1 MSELTGLIV
10 SLNAADASM
19 PAALKSLPAGIAAI
33 RLRADLADDID
44 PQRVRQ
50 HCRRPLIYDLRRCA
64 GGGSEDARHRR
75 LRDAA
80 RHFDFIELDAD
91 CDLVPHLLAVIE
103 PSRRLISWHGAA
115 SDAATLARRF
125 AAMAQ
130 VPAAL
135 YVLAPRA
142 RRFAET
148 IAPLRVLNSLARSDV
163 VAYDASPAGFWT
175 RVIAPRLGAPSVFVD
190 AGEPTV
196 PFDPGSIGALIDDYD
211 LLGSSPITAL
221 YGIVGPSV
229 LHSLSPRL
237 HNAKYRAD
245 GRAAMFVPI
254 PAIELADVCGDPTV
268 FEELARLNLD
278 LRGLTVTA
286 PFKEAALA
294 LAHSRSTSAVMAGS
308 ANLLLRRDGG
318 WRAETTD
325 PQGLLDAFATRGLPL
340 RGVAALVIGCG
351 GAGRAIAA
359 ALREAGAAVT
369 LANRS
374 PRAGQAAARKL
385 GLRYLSLA
393 QLMPAGYALIVN
405 ATPVGTDGV
414 SSLVDPQ
421 ALDANSI
428 VVDLVYGRRVTPLV
442 TGARARGLRVIDGFE
457 ILDHQVRH
465 QYGRMAEVDD
475 MLDLPREV
483 GRSYGVGVTRE
494 IHGYG
499 QLTAVSPD

>member
-10 SLNAADASM
+10 SLNAAVASM
-19 PAALKSLPAGIAAI
+19 PAALKSLPAGIAAV
-33 RLRADLADDID
+33 RLRTDLADDID
-44 PQRVRQ
+44 PARIRQ
-50 HCRRPLIYDLRRCA
+50 HCRRPLIYVLRRCA
-64 GGGSEDARHRR
+64 DGGSEDTRQRR

-103 PSRRLISWHGAA
+103 PARRLISWHGAA

-135 YVLAPRA
+135 YVLAPCA

-148 IAPLRVLNSLARSDV
+148 VAPLRVLNGLARDDV
-163 VAYDASPAGFWT
+163 VAYDTSSAGFWT

-190 AGEPTV
+190 ADGPTAEL
-196 PFDPGSIGALIDDYD
+196 DPGSIAALIDDYD
-211 LLGSSPITAL
+211 LLVPSPITAL

-237 HNAKYRAD
+237 HNAKYRAN
-245 GRAAMFVPI
+245 GRTAMFVPI

-268 FEELARLNLD
+268 FEELAHLNLN

-294 LAHSRSTSAVMAGS
+294 LAHSRSASAVMAGS

-325 PQGLLDAFATRGLPL
+325 PQGLLDALAARGLPL

-351 GAGRAIAA
+351 GAGRAIAV

-385 GLRYLSLA
+385 GLRYVSLA
-393 QLMPAGYALIVN
+393 QLQPAGYALLVN

-442 TGARARGLRVIDGFE
+442 TGALARGLRVIDGFE

-465 QYGRMAEVDD
+465 QYGRMAEVGD
-475 MLDLPREV
+475 MLDSPREV
-483 GRSYGVGVTRE
+483 GRSYGVGVTPE
-494 IHGYG
+494 THGYG
-499 QLTAVSPD
+499 ELTAVSPD